1 MAFFKRLFFFLTIYP
16 DVQRALQDPQYIPQL
31 MKKLS
36 ESRNITLL
44 IQSTFFGA
52 YIQTG
57 RTCDAA
63 WTAAVV
69 LLTIHISF
77 LYNNMSSEVFE
88 QRVTLIG
95 PIVFTI
101 FHTIPNVL
109 LWILIVQEIIRS
121 TPNAGVGVVFAL
133 LACIPLVFHIVWFEV
148 IAYMQDGG
156 SDEPH
161 SVGTVDNTTSTS
173 T

>member
-1 MAFFKRLFFFLTIYP
+1 
-16 DVQRALQDPQYIPQL
+16 

-36 ESRNITLL
+36 ESRNMTLL

-63 WTAAVV
+63 WTAALV

-101 FHTIPNVL
+101 FHTIPDVL

-121 TPNAGVGVVFAL
+121 TPDAGVGVVFAL
-133 LACIPLVFHIVWFEV
+133 LACIPLVFHVVWFEV
-148 IAYMQDGG
+148 IAYIQDGG
-156 SDEPH
+156 GDEPY
-161 SVGTVDNTTSTS
+161 SARGVDNTTSTS